1 VAGQLIT
8 FPGGF
13 GNIHQVL
20 PVKNGTRHT
29 IGAFWDYA
37 ESEYSEERMKEW
49 EDEIQKVRDEQK
61 VQQDEWKDMLASG
74 QHPLEAEGQ

>member
-1 VAGQLIT
+1 
-8 FPGGF
+8 
-13 GNIHQVL
+13 
-20 PVKNGTRHT
+20 
-29 IGAFWDYA
+29 
-37 ESEYSEERMKEW
+37 MKEW